1 MTLRTVRFYT
11 KEACLWLVRIIS
23 MTQFKECLSVNEVK
37 IQGSN
42 HEVTFILIKGELVAL
57 FHVCFFE
64 DVVFK
69 LVLDEDLTVN
79 PDNLNMTSLCVALL
93 RIIDNIV
100 PLLMAFF
107 RFSVRSQ
114 FVQFIH

>member
-1 MTLRTVRFYT
+1 
-11 KEACLWLVRIIS
+11 

-37 IQGSN
+37 VQGSN
-42 HEVTFILIKGELVAL
+42 HEVTFILTSSSISCL
-57 FHVCFFE
+57 FFFE

-69 LVLDEDLTVN
+69 LVLDKNLTVN
-79 PDNLNMTSLCVALL
+79 PDNLNMASSCVALL
-93 RIIDNIV
+93 GLIDYVV
-100 PLLMAFF
+100 PVLMACF